1 MKKTAIFQPKRGDA
15 PGWLNKWIQS
25 PKWLLGFV
33 IATALCLAAYAV
45 SVYLDQARP
54 SSPWGMAYGIAAAV
68 AMLGIL
74 VYGGRRRALKLRAL
88 GRSWHYLEFHVYAG
102 LIFLLLVSMH
112 VAFQWPQGTLTLW
125 LWLLS
130 FWVVLS
136 GLLGLFLQ
144 KWIPAL
150 LAADLTVEVHFDRIP
165 DLIEE
170 IRERAEEIA
179 RLASEPVRELYRR
192 DVAPVLSGPQPKW
205 IYYIDVTGGIRW
217 KARHFEHVR
226 ALLPKAERER
236 LDELHTLYRT
246 KLEMDAHYTLQKA
259 LRGWLYLHVPA
270 AVVLV
275 ALVVLHVYFV
285 FYY

>member
-1 MKKTAIFQPKRGDA
+1 MKKTAIFQPKRADA
-15 PGWLNKWIQS
+15 PGLLNKWIQS
-25 PKWLLGFV
+25 PKWLLGFIV
-33 IATALCLAAYAV
+33 VAVVCLGVYGV
-45 SVYLDQARP
+45 SVYLGQAHP
-54 SSPWGMAYGIAAAV
+54 SSLWGMAYGAAAV
-68 AMLGIL
+68 IAMLGIL
-74 VYGGRRRALKLRAL
+74 FYGGRRRALRLRAL

-102 LIFLLLVSMH
+102 SIFLLLVFMH
-112 VAFQWPQGTLTLW
+112 VGFQWPRGTLTTCLW
-125 LWLLS
+125 VLS

-136 GLLGLFLQ
+136 GLVGLFLQ

-150 LAADLTVEVHFDRIP
+150 LASDLTVEVHFDRVP
-165 DLIEE
+165 ELIDEV
-170 IRERAEEIA
+170 RGRAEEIA

-192 DVAPVLSGPQPKW
+192 EVAPVLAGPQPKW

-217 KARHFEHVR
+217 KARHFDHVR